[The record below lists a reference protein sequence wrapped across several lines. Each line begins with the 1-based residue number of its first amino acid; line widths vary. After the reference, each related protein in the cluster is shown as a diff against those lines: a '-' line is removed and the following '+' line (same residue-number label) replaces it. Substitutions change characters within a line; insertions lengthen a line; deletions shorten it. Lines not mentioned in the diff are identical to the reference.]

1 MHLFFNSIGDGE
13 GKANLMAKASG
24 IFITGTDTGVG
35 KTVVA
40 AGLALVLRERG
51 MRVGVMK
58 PVATGCTGEGKRLI
72 SEDAV
77 YLLEAAENEHT
88 MLTNPLR
95 FRNALAPS
103 VASIIEKKEIPI
115 ESILKAYRELQ
126 RHYDF
131 IIVEGVGGL
140 LVPLT
145 KEYFVAN
152 LIHEF
157 NLPMLIVSKGGLGTI
172 NHTLLTV
179 DAATIRGFDIRGIIF
194 NRMPRV
200 NFSIAEVTNPKV
212 IHDLTGI
219 PILGTLPE
227 LEDVDVETCRF
238 GSLKEVF
245 KERIDLDRLFSAA
258 PATP

>member
-1 MHLFFNSIGDGE
+1 MKKTG
-13 GKANLMAKASG
+13 G

-51 MRVGVMK
+51 IRVGVMK
-58 PVATGCTGEGKRLI
+58 PVATGCVGDGKRLV

-77 YLLEAAENEHT
+77 YLFEAAENEHPP
-88 MLTNPLR
+88 LTNPLR
-95 FRNALAPS
+95 FRNPVAPS
-103 VASIIEKKEIPI
+103 VASVIEKREIPI
-115 ESILKAYRELQ
+115 EKLLKAYRDLH

-131 IIVEGVGGL
+131 VIVEGIGGL

-157 NLPMLIVSKGGLGTI
+157 NIPLVIVARGGLGTI

-179 DAATIRGFDIRGIIF
+179 DAAVIRGFEVRGIIF

-200 NFSIAEVTNPKV
+200 NFSMAEITNPKV
-212 IHDLTGI
+212 VHDLTGI

-227 LEDVDVETCRF
+227 LEDVDVERCRF
-238 GSLKEVF
+238 GSLREVF
-245 KERIDLDRLFSAA
+245 KERIDLDRLLGL
-258 PATP
+258 ATVS

>member
-1 MHLFFNSIGDGE
+1 M
-13 GKANLMAKASG
+13 KKASG

-58 PVATGCTGEGKRLI
+58 PVATGCVGEGKQLV
-72 SEDAV
+72 SGDAV
-77 YLLEAAENEHT
+77 YLFEAAENEHPS
-88 MLTNPLR
+88 LTNPFR
-95 FRNALAPS
+95 FRNPLAPS
-103 VASIIEKKEIPI
+103 VASVIEKKEISI
-115 ESILKAYRELQ
+115 EKILKAYQELQ

-131 IIVEGVGGL
+131 VIVEGIGGL
-140 LVPLT
+140 LVPIT

-152 LIHEF
+152 LVHELA
-157 NLPMLIVSKGGLGTI
+157 LPVLIVARGGLGTI

-179 DAATIRGFDIRGIIF
+179 DAATIRGFEVRGIIF

-200 NFSIAEVTNPKV
+200 NFSIAEITNPKV
-212 IHDLTGI
+212 INDLTGI

-227 LEDVDVETCRF
+227 MEDVDVERCRF
-238 GSLKEVF
+238 GNLREVF
-245 KERIDLDRLFSAA
+245 KERIDLDRVFGLEAIS
-258 PATP
+258 

>member
-1 MHLFFNSIGDGE
+1 M
-13 GKANLMAKASG
+13 KKPSG

-58 PVATGCTGEGKRLI
+58 PVASGCVGEGKRLV
-72 SEDAV
+72 SGDAV
-77 YLLEAAENEHT
+77 YLMEAAENEHPY
-88 MLTNPLR
+88 LTNPLR
-95 FRNALAPS
+95 FRNSLAPS
-103 VASIIEKKEIPI
+103 VASVIEKKEVPI
-115 ESILKAYRELQ
+115 ERILKAYRELQ
-126 RHYDF
+126 NHYDF
-131 IIVEGVGGL
+131 VIVEGIGGL

-157 NLPMLIVSKGGLGTI
+157 GLPIVIVARGGLGAI

-179 DAATIRGFDIRGIIF
+179 DAAVIRGFEIRGIIF

-200 NFSIAEVTNPKV
+200 NFSIAEITNPKV
-212 IHDLTGI
+212 IHDITGI

-227 LEDVDVETCRF
+227 LDDVDVETCRF
-238 GSLKEVF
+238 GNLKEVF
-245 KERIDLDRLFSAA
+245 KERIDLDRLFGLQAIS
-258 PATP
+258 

>member
-1 MHLFFNSIGDGE
+1 MK
-13 GKANLMAKASG
+13 KAVG

-35 KTVVA
+35 KTVVG

-58 PVATGCTGEGKRLI
+58 PVATGCTGEGKRLV

-77 YLLEAAENEHT
+77 YLFEAAENEYPP
-88 MLTNPLR
+88 LTNPLR
-95 FRNALAPS
+95 FRTSLSPN

-115 ESILKAYRELQ
+115 EKILKAYRELQ
-126 RHYDF
+126 HNYDF
-131 IIVEGVGGL
+131 LIVEGIGGL

-145 KEYFVAN
+145 KEYYVAN

-157 NLPMLIVSKGGLGTI
+157 GLPIVIVTRGGLGTI

-179 DAATIRGFDIRGIIF
+179 DAAVIRGLEVRGIIF
-194 NRMPRV
+194 NRMPKV
-200 NFSIAEVTNPKV
+200 NLSMAEITNPKI
-212 IHDLTGI
+212 IHDLTGL

-227 LEDVDVETCRF
+227 VEDVDVERCRF
-238 GSLKEVF
+238 GNLKEVF
-245 KERIDLDRLFSAA
+245 RERIDLDRVLGLAA
-258 PATP
+258 VA